1 MSLLSGVFASP
12 RPMVAVEIAARHVG
26 AVRLGAG
33 TPPAVS
39 AHAVEPLEPGLVVP
53 GLAASNVTDAAA
65 IAAAVRRVLDRVG
78 HARHVALVVP
88 DAVARVALVRFDQVP
103 SRTSDLEAMLR
114 WNVRKGLPFKI
125 DDAQVTWAPGAAVD
139 GGREFVVVAARRD
152 LIAEYEAAC
161 VSAGAHPGLV
171 DIATNNLINLH
182 LASDRASG
190 DALIVHVTAEYA
202 TLAVVRDGALIF
214 FRHRGADGTET
225 LADLVHQTAMYYE
238 DRLGGGGFNRVL
250 VAGATQG
257 PDGAGGADAL
267 RRSLEERLRIRVE
280 PLDLRSVAAL
290 EGRTAEQSDV
300 LDQLGPMVGILVR
313 ESAA

>member
-1 MSLLSGVFASP
+1 MSLLTDLFAPP
-12 RPMVAVEIAARHVG
+12 RPMVAVEIASHHVG
-26 AVRLGAG
+26 AVRLGDG
-33 TPPAVS
+33 VRPAIET
-39 AHAVEPLEPGLVVP
+39 HAVEPLAPGLVVP
-53 GLAASNVTDAAA
+53 GLAASNVTDGAAVG
-65 IAAAVRRVLDRVG
+65 AAVRRVLDRVG

-103 SRTSDLEAMLR
+103 SRTADLEAMLR

-125 DDAQVTWAPGAAVD
+125 DDAQVTWAPGAAVE

-161 VSAGAHPGLV
+161 VSAGAHPGVV

-182 LASDRASG
+182 LASDGASG
-190 DALIVHVTAEYA
+190 DALIVHLTAEYA

-238 DRLGGGGFNRVL
+238 DRLAGGGFGRVL

-257 PDGAGGADAL
+257 PEGLAGADRL

-280 PLDLRSVAAL
+280 TLDLRSVASI
-290 EGRTAEQSDV
+290 EGHTDERVDV